1 MMGQLHVSR
10 KRSLS
15 SVSKLMAGTYLL
27 VAGLEALDAGILDN
41 LLEVLG

>member
-10 KRSLS
+10 KRPLS
-15 SVSKLMAGTYLL
+15 CVSELVGTYLL
-27 VAGLEALDAGILDN
+27 VAGLEALDTGILDN